1 MRILDVIMENNNPLS
16 FLNTS
21 IGAASSVNERNADG
35 GQTMYIKQQLARHKL
50 VTAIRNGQFVLG
62 NMAWTVPIDQT
73 WTPQLNQAITAW
85 KRSINLQMTGN
96 ERGPLD
102 VNPTAPGI
110 TRADIQFLVNTQLG
124 SDGLIDAAQDGGAR
138 YTPGDQPGSAAGFT
152 YTPGVIPGTRQQVE
166 ADPTT
171 QTLYNAVGESAWYRI
186 AAEIVEDQQSTDTQ
200 SWLATTPATERHNRI
215 KSQKIQTFDRN
226 RTAQV
231 SGQWLSNIATQARRA
246 MATYADG
253 TQQAI
258 DVTSVLGPS
267 PLAPDIFD
275 YYAEMATKLWQKDR
289 QNNAQARQD
298 AQTATQSPVSGVV
311 LDEATLRA
319 MAAQLNSAFRN
330 DLAAAVLPGGRTFFN
345 DVEAI
350 QSILS
355 RLRTAADFDNLSQ
368 IYAQLHNNEIL
379 HERLW
384 EELEKDDYMNVVV
397 PKLLAIRRIAP
408 RIIHTSINFGD
419 AEEIRVEYNGKRYRV
434 QQATGPSGQ
443 PVIEGY
449 NRPNDYNAIIID
461 EILRAAVSA
470 SGGALPDFD
479 TPVSD
484 QAKAEA
490 QIAFIN
496 TIQNTYPEMV
506 PFYVK
511 AEPFS
516 NASVDIGGA
525 RLRSIIDNT
534 ARMGGDQAAMA
545 IYITQEI
552 VSDRDWLIGTDDT
565 DPAANIRFDERYMPE
580 GIRGRDFPAVSA
592 DDDVEL
598 NANEEEIFENL
609 KSPQAGVV
617 RAAVDALLQSDDPE
631 QMWENIYREAAP
643 GLWLDKANNMGNG
656 RTSIEEFLTG
666 RDDGT
671 PIVRIARSIGLP
683 IAAPR
688 VAAEM
693 FYDAGRGKTFGTD
706 EETIDA
712 LIAQIRNRYDYE
724 LIDERYRQL
733 PKVDD
738 SLIDDLASEQ
748 FQGIWGGGWYGRLAE
763 IIGDD
768 RRLELLRAELDRR
781 VIDALEDV
789 ERSPGSDTIE
799 DLRRVMRRAE
809 ITQDQMSIILERL
822 QDIAEGMTESPA
834 KLLVTNLINELSGD
848 ESPSQS
854 TPEIPDYFSP

>member
-21 IGAASSVNERNADG
+21 IGAASSVNQRNADG
-35 GQTMYIKQQLARHKL
+35 GMTMYIKQQLSRHKL
-50 VTAIRNGQFVLG
+50 VTAIRNGQRVLG
-62 NMAWTVPIDQT
+62 NMAWIGPIDQT
-73 WTPQLNQAITAW
+73 WTAQLNQAITAW

-110 TRADIQFLVNTQLG
+110 TRADIQFLVNTELG
-124 SDGLIDAAQDGGAR
+124 SDGLIDTAQDGGPR

-166 ADPTT
+166 ADQTT

-253 TQQAI
+253 SQQAI
-258 DVTSVLGPS
+258 DVTSVLGN

-311 LDEATLRA
+311 VDEASLRA

-434 QQATGPSGQ
+434 RQDTGPGGQ
-443 PVIEGY
+443 PIIQGY
-449 NRPNDYNAIIID
+449 NGPNDYNAIIID

-484 QAKAEA
+484 EAKAEA

-545 IYITQEI
+545 SYITQEI
-552 VSDRDWLIGTDDT
+552 ISDRDWLIGTDDT

-617 RAAVDALLQSDDPE
+617 RAAVDALLQSDDPA

-643 GLWLDKANNMGNG
+643 RLWLDEAANMGNG
-656 RTSIEEFLTG
+656 QRDVEEFLTG
-666 RDDGT
+666 RDPGT
-671 PIVRIARSIGLP
+671 NIIRLARSIGLS

-688 VAAEM
+688 VCAKM
-693 FYDAGRGKTFGTD
+693 FYDAGRGRLGTD
-706 EETIDA
+706 KETIDA

-724 LIDERYRQL
+724 MIDERYRQ
-733 PKVDD
+733 VGGDD

-748 FQGIWGGGWYGRLAE
+748 FQGLWGGGWYARLAA
-763 IIGDD
+763 IIGDED
-768 RRLELLRAELDRR
+768 RLELIRAELPRR
-781 VIDALEDV
+781 VMDALQNV
-789 ERSPGSDTIE
+789 ERALSSDTIE
-799 DLRRVMRRAE
+799 DLRRAIGRE
-809 ITQDQMSIILERL
+809 DLTEDQMSLVVERL
-822 QDIAEGMTESPA
+822 QNTVEGMAESA
-834 KLLVTNLINELSGD
+834 ERLLLINYIGEL
-848 ESPSQS
+848 ESAQS